1 MSAHKLSC
9 QVTLDISGIPI
20 DFQGAPGN
28 IQGNFDSYVQS
39 LTYAIVLCMNDIVFY
54 QTTLFDFNTLC

>member
-1 MSAHKLSC
+1 MSAHKQSC

-28 IQGNFDSYVQS
+28 IQGNFDSYLQS

-54 QTTLFDFNTLC
+54 